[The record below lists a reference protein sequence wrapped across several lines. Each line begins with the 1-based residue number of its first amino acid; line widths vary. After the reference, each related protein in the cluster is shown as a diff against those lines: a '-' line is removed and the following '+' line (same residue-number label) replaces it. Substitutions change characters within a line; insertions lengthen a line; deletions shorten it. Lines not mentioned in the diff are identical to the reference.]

1 MKTYKQFIIEANA
14 ARELD
19 EGIMTAGAKVIG
31 KVLPKVIK
39 ALKPAKNVAKK
50 SVFAV
55 TRRMGIGPKFKAQT
69 TPGLRGLTGKTR
81 TLYHG
86 TSSDIAKR
94 AQVKGLSSRT
104 GTEIGSRGMQK
115 TINDWEKYA
124 KQTGD
129 KTFKRPYYERGR
141 AFVTTD
147 KFDAETYARKT
158 ADLKNKGFFR
168 RIGLRKKVEPV
179 IMKVSVPKKDMRV
192 AKMAGKEYTVATKN
206 IQPKSVEKVGGK
218 LSDEARKQAGYDKL
232 RKDRLS
238 KIDPNDPF
246 SEYSRQQIKSSWG
259 GSSDKK

>member
-31 KVLPKVIK
+31 KVLPKVVK

-81 TLYHG
+81 NLYHG

-94 AQVKGLSSRT
+94 AQLRGLSSRT
-104 GTEIGSRGMQK
+104 SEVGSKGMQQ

-141 AFVTTD
+141 AYVTTD

-158 ADLKNKGFFR
+158 TDLKNKGFFR

-179 IMKVSVPKKDMRV
+179 IMKVGVPKKDMRV

-238 KIDPNDPF
+238 KLDPNDPF

>member
-1 MKTYKQFIIEANA
+1 MKTYKEFVTE

-19 EGIMTAGAKVIG
+19 EGLGTAAKI
-31 KVLPKVIK
+31 
-39 ALKPAKNVAKK
+39 ALKGITKLAKK
-50 SVFAV
+50 SFAKGLSKSM
-55 TRRMGIGPKFKAQT
+55 RSGPKFQSMVQKGT
-69 TPGLRGLTGKTR
+69 RGLTGKTR

-104 GTEIGSRGMQK
+104 SEVGSRGMQK
-115 TINDWEKYA
+115 TIDDWEKYA
-124 KQTGD
+124 RKTGD

-158 ADLKNKGFFR
+158 ADLKNKGLFR

-192 AKMAGKEYTVATKN
+192 AKMAGKEYTVATQN
-206 IQPKSVEKVGGK
+206 VQPKSVEKVGGK
-218 LSDEARKQAGYDKL
+218 LKDEVRKRAGYDKL
-232 RKDRLS
+232 RTDRLS
-238 KIDPNDPF
+238 KETDPF
-246 SEYSRQQIKSSWG
+246 SREQIKKSFG
-259 GSSDKK
+259 GTTDKK

>member
-1 MKTYKQFIIEANA
+1 MKTYKEFVTE

-19 EGIMTAGAKVIG
+19 EGLGTAAKI
-31 KVLPKVIK
+31 
-39 ALKPAKNVAKK
+39 ALKGITKLAKK
-50 SVFAV
+50 SFAKGLSKSM
-55 TRRMGIGPKFKAQT
+55 RAGPKFQSMTQK
-69 TPGLRGLTGKTR
+69 GVRGLTGKTR

-104 GTEIGSRGMQK
+104 SEVGSRGMQK
-115 TINDWEKYA
+115 TIDSWEKYA
-124 KQTGD
+124 RQTGD

-158 ADLKNKGFFR
+158 ADLKNKGLFR

-192 AKMAGKEYTVATKN
+192 AKMAGKEYTVATQN
-206 IQPKSVEKVGGK
+206 VQPKSVEKVGGK
-218 LSDEARKQAGYDKL
+218 LKDEARKQAGYEKL
-232 RKDRLS
+232 RTDRLS
-238 KIDPNDPF
+238 KEKNKYAR
-246 SEYSRQQIKSSWG
+246 EAIKKSFRG
-259 GSSDKK
+259 KG

>member
-1 MKTYKQFIIEANA
+1 MKTYKEFVTE

-19 EGIMTAGAKVIG
+19 EGLGTAAKI
-31 KVLPKVIK
+31 
-39 ALKPAKNVAKK
+39 ALKGITKLAKK
-50 SVFAV
+50 SFAKGLSKSM
-55 TRRMGIGPKFKAQT
+55 RAGPKFQSMTQKGA
-69 TPGLRGLTGKTR
+69 RGLTGKTR

-104 GTEIGSRGMQK
+104 SEVGSRGMQK
-115 TINDWEKYA
+115 TIDSWEKYA
-124 KQTGD
+124 RQTGD

-158 ADLKNKGFFR
+158 ADLKNKGLLR

-192 AKMAGKEYTVATKN
+192 AKMAGKEYTVATQN
-206 IQPKSVEKVGGK
+206 VQPKSVEKVGGK
-218 LSDEARKQAGYDKL
+218 LKDEARKQAGYEKL
-232 RKDRLS
+232 RTDRLS
-238 KIDPNDPF
+238 KEKNKYAR
-246 SEYSRQQIKSSWG
+246 EAIKKSFRG
-259 GSSDKK
+259 KG

>member
-1 MKTYKQFIIEANA
+1 MKTYKEFVTE

-19 EGIMTAGAKVIG
+19 EGLGTAAKI
-31 KVLPKVIK
+31 
-39 ALKPAKNVAKK
+39 ALKGITKLAKK
-50 SVFAV
+50 SFAKGLSKSM
-55 TRRMGIGPKFKAQT
+55 RSGPKFQSMTQK
-69 TPGLRGLTGKTR
+69 GVRGLTGKTR

-104 GTEIGSRGMQK
+104 SEVGSRGMQK
-115 TINDWEKYA
+115 TIDSWEKYA
-124 KQTGD
+124 RQTGD

-158 ADLKNKGFFR
+158 ADLKNKGLLR

-192 AKMAGKEYTVATKN
+192 AKMAGKEYTVATQN
-206 IQPKSVEKVGGK
+206 VQPKSVEKVGGK
-218 LSDEARKQAGYDKL
+218 LKDEARKQAGYEKL
-232 RKDRLS
+232 RTDRLS
-238 KIDPNDPF
+238 KEKNKYAR
-246 SEYSRQQIKSSWG
+246 EAIKKSFRG
-259 GSSDKK
+259 KG

>member
-1 MKTYKQFIIEANA
+1 MKTYKEFVTE

-19 EGIMTAGAKVIG
+19 EGLGTAAKI
-31 KVLPKVIK
+31 
-39 ALKPAKNVAKK
+39 ALKGITKLAKK
-50 SVFAV
+50 SFAKGLSKSM
-55 TRRMGIGPKFKAQT
+55 RSGPKFQSMVQKGT
-69 TPGLRGLTGKTR
+69 RGLTGKTR

-104 GTEIGSRGMQK
+104 SEVGSRGMQK
-115 TINDWEKYA
+115 TIDSWEKYA
-124 KQTGD
+124 RQTGD

-158 ADLKNKGFFR
+158 ADLKNKGLLR

-192 AKMAGKEYTVATKN
+192 AKMAGKEYTVATQN
-206 IQPKSVEKVGGK
+206 VQPKSVEKVGGK
-218 LSDEARKQAGYDKL
+218 LKDEARKQAGYDKL
-232 RKDRLS
+232 RTDRLS
-238 KIDPNDPF
+238 KLDPNDPL
-246 SEYSRQQIKSSWG
+246 SKYSRQQIKSSWG
-259 GSSDKK
+259 GTTDKK

>member
-31 KVLPKVIK
+31 KVLPKVVK

-179 IMKVSVPKKDMRV
+179 IMKVGVPKKDMRV

-218 LSDEARKQAGYDKL
+218 LSDESRKQAGYDKL

-238 KIDPNDPF
+238 KENNPF
-246 SEYSRQQIKSSWG
+246 SRSQIERSWG

>member
-1 MKTYKQFIIEANA
+1 MKTYKQFVTE

-19 EGIMTAGAKVIG
+19 EGLGTAAKI
-31 KVLPKVIK
+31 
-39 ALKPAKNVAKK
+39 ALKGITKIAKK
-50 SVFAV
+50 SFVKGLSKSMRA
-55 TRRMGIGPKFKAQT
+55 GPKFQSMTQKGA
-69 TPGLRGLTGKTR
+69 RGLTGKTR

-104 GTEIGSRGMQK
+104 SEVGSRGMQK
-115 TINDWEKYA
+115 TIDDWEKYA
-124 KQTGD
+124 RKTGD

-158 ADLKNKGFFR
+158 ADLKNKGLLR

-192 AKMAGKEYTVATKN
+192 AKMAGKEYTVATQN
-206 IQPKSVEKVGGK
+206 VQPKSVEKVGGK
-218 LSDEARKQAGYDKL
+218 LKDETRKRAGYDKL
-232 RKDRLS
+232 RTDRLS
-238 KIDPNDPF
+238 KLDPDDPMHMV
-246 SEYSRQQIKSSWG
+246 SRKNIMRSFG
-259 GSSDKK
+259 GTTDKK

>member
-1 MKTYKQFIIEANA
+1 MKTYKEFVTE

-19 EGIMTAGAKVIG
+19 EGLGTAAKI
-31 KVLPKVIK
+31 
-39 ALKPAKNVAKK
+39 ALKGITKLAKK
-50 SVFAV
+50 SFAKGLSKSM
-55 TRRMGIGPKFKAQT
+55 RAGPKFQSMTQK
-69 TPGLRGLTGKTR
+69 GVRGLTGKTR

-104 GTEIGSRGMQK
+104 SEVGSRGMQK
-115 TINDWEKYA
+115 TIDSWEKYA
-124 KQTGD
+124 RQTGD

-158 ADLKNKGFFR
+158 ADLKNKGLLR

-192 AKMAGKEYTVATKN
+192 AKMAGKEYTVATQN
-206 IQPKSVEKVGGK
+206 VQPKSVEKVGGK
-218 LSDEARKQAGYDKL
+218 LKDEARKQAGYEKL
-232 RKDRLS
+232 RTDRLS
-238 KIDPNDPF
+238 KEKNKYAR
-246 SEYSRQQIKSSWG
+246 EAIKKSFRG
-259 GSSDKK
+259 KG

>member
-1 MKTYKQFIIEANA
+1 MKTYKEFVTE

-19 EGIMTAGAKVIG
+19 EGLGTATKI
-31 KVLPKVIK
+31 
-39 ALKPAKNVAKK
+39 ALKGITKLAKK
-50 SVFAV
+50 SFAKGLSKSM
-55 TRRMGIGPKFKAQT
+55 RAGPKFQSMTQK
-69 TPGLRGLTGKTR
+69 GVRGLTGKTR

-104 GTEIGSRGMQK
+104 SEVGSRGMQK
-115 TINDWEKYA
+115 TIDSWEKYA
-124 KQTGD
+124 RQTGD

-158 ADLKNKGFFR
+158 ADLKNKGLLR

-192 AKMAGKEYTVATKN
+192 AKMAGKEYTVATQN
-206 IQPKSVEKVGGK
+206 VQPKSVEKVGGK
-218 LSDEARKQAGYDKL
+218 LKDEARKQAGYEKL
-232 RKDRLS
+232 RTDRLS
-238 KIDPNDPF
+238 KEKNKYAR
-246 SEYSRQQIKSSWG
+246 EAIKKSFRG
-259 GSSDKK
+259 KG